1 MTVETEP
8 TQEQIDRSIQQGD
21 DLLALWSGLTQYL
34 AYCGWEPEELAQ
46 IALEHAR
53 KGNEPDGGTA

>member
-53 KGNEPDGGTA
+53 